1 MRVTDL
7 EFFNRLLDYRNI
19 LYVCHRNADPDAIG
33 SAFTLAE
40 AIGGT
45 IGIVD
50 ECNRVATNFI
60 EKLNIP
66 VVLCPNPKDYD
77 MTVVVDT
84 STRGQLND
92 LKMDRFCLIDHHST
106 VALLDEAEFFIHE
119 DTTSTVEI
127 IFRILETAGIPI
139 TEKMGLAMITGIITD
154 TGHLKHANADT
165 FKTLSKIMQV
175 SKVDYFDA
183 LELMAATPQDINIRI
198 EMFKA
203 AMGCRVE
210 CVGDFIIATTNVQS
224 YGGAVASMLTNI
236 GADIAFVG
244 SAKDDNSVRVSG
256 RAKRDIISNGLNLGR
271 IMEEISEK
279 YNGTGGG
286 HSGAA
291 GIDAECPLDIL
302 ISECIDCSKKH
313 IQSSVTTTVF
323 KITSANDPEPQESGS
338 FEDELIR

>member
-50 ECNRVATNFI
+50 ECNRVAANFI

-106 VALLDEAEFFIHE
+106 VALLNEADFYIHE

-210 CVGDFIIATTNVQS
+210 CIGDYLVAITNVQS

-256 RAKRDIISNGLNLGR
+256 RAKRDIISAGLNLGK

-291 GIDAECPLDIL
+291 GIDAECPLDVL
-302 ISECIDCSKKH
+302 ISECMECTKKYLQCSMTGTA
-313 IQSSVTTTVF
+313 ICRT
-323 KITSANDPEPQESGS
+323 ISADNTKSGS
-338 FEDELIR
+338 FEDEVIR